1 MNGRILFITHQLSR
15 TGAPIVL
22 LDMIKLCKRERADID
37 VITMM
42 DGELGEQL
50 HNMGIDYKIMERFY
64 PEKERL
70 LSEWSRYNLV
80 VANTIVTYEVIHVLN
95 GSKIPVIWWLHEG
108 RQYFEYF
115 ASVIPHFGTI
125 GSNIHTYA
133 VSPYVKSVIKDI
145 YKCDVPMMHFAVYG
159 YEGEAD
165 KHYARKRDVVKFLT
179 AGTFSKIKGQDVLA
193 AAIRMLPDEY
203 MKKAE
208 FSFCGNEA
216 AVDEEVYTS
225 VCELEKDYNNVHMLH
240 QLTRQQTISC
250 MEDADCLIVPSR
262 IEPLSA
268 VAIEM
273 MMTGGTVLCTD
284 VCGIAYYVEDGE
296 NGYVT
301 SSDDPQRLAE
311 SIIRVIDDYDN
322 WEHIGKI
329 GHQTYMKHFSREAVE
344 PDIVRIVEKYM
355 NLSKRIIFIK
365 GKLETLDYFID
376 QLADSAD
383 KLGIEYYIINTGIP
397 ESYGEALEE
406 YVKLGRCAVFMIN
419 QIGLLLSENGQNY
432 WKERNIPVYDLIVDH
447 PYNYADALEC
457 PPADINVIVIDRN
470 HEKFIRKYYPEIR
483 NIYFMPDGENEA
495 EGRMQYKDR
504 PIDILYVG
512 DCQLST
518 PFIEIPDMSDKG
530 MEMYSTVYNILLQK
544 PGLSIEETMELYFEA
559 KGGYT
564 KEQVKQYIL
573 NYGFIISDNVRRYYK
588 LKTMHALE
596 STGASIVIY
605 GKGWDARDEAWQPNV
620 SINARISSEECNRM
634 LGKAKIG
641 LNCMPWFKDGCSE
654 RVFNIM
660 LNGAV
665 CLTDTSK
672 YLLERFEHGNELVFY
687 NLEDMEKMKQNVC
700 WLLENPNAAS
710 QIAQAGYEAAI
721 RNDTW
726 LCRMGEIAKMMG
738 KMR

>member
-145 YKCDVPMMHFAVYG
+145 YKCD
-159 YEGEAD
+159 
-165 KHYARKRDVVKFLT
+165 
-179 AGTFSKIKGQDVLA
+179 
-193 AAIRMLPDEY
+193 
-203 MKKAE
+203 
-208 FSFCGNEA
+208 
-216 AVDEEVYTS
+216 
-225 VCELEKDYNNVHMLH
+225 VHMLH

-483 NIYFMPDGENEA
+483 NIYFMPDGGNEA

-665 CLTDTSK
+665 CLIDTSK